1 MGHRAMGPY
10 IKGPITMGPK
20 ESVFLGDEERLECSK
35 YAVHV
40 YLLPRFSY
48 IYIYYIIYIHT
59 VYMYHSNIYIYIVH
73 IYIYIHMTIYD
84 ILVDAQTHHK

>member
-48 IYIYYIIYIHT
+48 IYILHYIYTLYICIT
-59 VYMYHSNIYIYIVH
+59 LIYIYIVH